1 MKLFLYVIRHQQ
13 KEQIYSFIKCVRS
26 CLPAHPQSGTTMSQ
40 LNLMNELRYEVDFLH
55 LVRHLR
61 VQANWKDREKPGK
74 IVDFKVSQKK
84 LGNSKK
90 NEQKSGNQ
98 GKLSEAYCESY
109 HSDKELIKSFPWFK
123 RFKYFHLLE
132 PSSFMGK
139 KGSICF

>member
-26 CLPAHPQSGTTMSQ
+26 CLPAHAQSGTTMSQ

-61 VQANWKDREKPGK
+61 VQTNWKNREKPGK

-98 GKLSEAYCESY
+98 GKFFESY
-109 HSDKELIKSFPWFK
+109 HSTRKAVINGLTDKE
-123 RFKYFHLLE
+123 
-132 PSSFMGK
+132 K
-139 KGSICF
+139 KLPLV